1 MEKIRHANTQH
12 KKVGRAVLKSGT
24 TANECCQRQIGT
36 LHDDKRASHQDD
48 ISVINVYVVNNRALS
63 K

>member
-1 MEKIRHANTQH
+1 M
-12 KKVGRAVLKSGT
+12 SGMRV
-24 TANECCQRQIGT
+24 NECCQRQMGT

-48 ISVINVYVVNNRALS
+48 ITIINVHVLNNRALS